1 MSTQVL
7 GPKQA
12 HLINVVRSG
21 AYVQGKGRLIRDTC
35 RGPEYCFLG
44 VVGHLFCLDIGGGFL
59 KGDDFKEIG
68 LYNQCGSFRKPVE
81 FRGIKFNSLVDMN
94 DGINDISLTFSEIA
108 DYIEQNPSNVF
119 GVSL

>member
-1 MSTQVL
+1 MSVQTL

-12 HLINVVRSG
+12 HLIAAVRSG
-21 AYVQGKGRLIRDTC
+21 AYAQGMGRMVRDVC
-35 RGPEYCFLG
+35 GNKEYCFLG
-44 VVGHLFCLDIGGGFL
+44 VVGHLFGLDMGGGFL

-68 LYNQCGSFRKPVE
+68 LYNQCGSFREPVLIDGKL
-81 FRGIKFNSLVDMN
+81 FYSVVDMN
-94 DGINDISLTFSEIA
+94 DGVDGQHLTFFEIA